1 MAIKGFGWRG
11 SSDGEDEEVRDIF
24 APPQTQPRATTVAEL
39 HTLME
44 RELANRDREIAMLKS
59 EVAELKQGIDYRFD
73 SMERTIDKGIDE
85 MNQVSFMR
93 GF

>member
-1 MAIKGFGWRG
+1 MAIRGFGWPG
-11 SSDGEDEEVRDIF
+11 NSDGDDEDVRDIF

-44 RELANRDREIAMLKS
+44 RELANRDREIAMLKR
-59 EVAELKQGIDYRFD
+59 EVAELKHGIDRRFN
-73 SMERTIDKGIDE
+73 SMERTIDEGIDS